1 MAAPLP
7 LPGSIMTDPTLAP
20 KRPTDLRQRAHA
32 RLNRPGET
40 EGVRLGAAAAL
51 GVLHELASSP
61 ATAADALAVLHE
73 LQVHQV
79 ELDLQAE
86 ELSNSR
92 AELEAALAR
101 QLLLYEHSPA
111 ALFTIDRRTLLHET
125 NRTGAV
131 LLGVERDGLLGRP
144 LEAFVTPAGARA
156 LDAMLERIA
165 AGAHAEA
172 CTMELQAGGAAPRVV
187 QVRVQPD
194 PAGGRF
200 LVAFMDMRGER

>member
-1 MAAPLP
+1 MLP
-7 LPGSIMTDPTLAP
+7 LPASHMTDHPLAP
-20 KRPTDLRQRAHA
+20 TRPTDLRQRARA
-32 RLNRPGET
+32 RLNLPGDVD
-40 EGVRLGAAAAL
+40 GVRVGASAAL

-61 ATAADALAVLHE
+61 STAADALAVLHE

-101 QLLLYEHSPA
+101 QLMLYEHSPA
-111 ALFTIDRRTLLHET
+111 ALYTIDRRTLLHEL
-125 NRTGAV
+125 NLTGAT
-131 LLGVERDGLLGRP
+131 LLGVDRDSLLGRP
-144 LEAFVTPAGARA
+144 LDGFVTPAGARA
-156 LDAMLERIA
+156 LHAIVKRI
-165 AGAHAEA
+165 GDGGRAEA

-187 QVRVQPD
+187 QVRVDAD

-200 LVAFMDMRGER
+200 LVAVMDVRGER